1 MTTLTQT
8 AAKTAAYTKKLGTLK
23 GLDLIN
29 GPSSTPVPAAVPT
42 YYLTQLAKGSGP
54 NGTFLTTDFF
64 GSAAGIPYNDYLPT
78 VTSTISTQF
87 TSGNLGALNTIYS
100 QMVDLITDVYGL
112 PGAIYLP
119 APYTAGNPYA
129 SYDAALAVLITGAD
143 AAVGTAISAMGANT
157 TATLNT
163 AWTAMTTHSANEDTF
178 QALASIDYATL
189 TAGAQLPIT
198 AFIPSLAG
206 YGQETQT
213 GMAAEFLEAIA
224 NTANQYGQALV
235 GALREGRNTAGINA
249 VNLKIDNAVP
259 SLPNAVPP
267 QATLSDSTYTPAQAR
282 AQVQT

>member
-1 MTTLTQT
+1 MTTLSQT
-8 AAKTAAYTKKLGTLK
+8 AAETAAYTKKLGTLK

-54 NGTFLTTDFF
+54 NGTFVTTDFF
-64 GSAAGIPYNDYLPT
+64 GSAAGIPYNDYFAT
-78 VTSTISTQF
+78 VNTTMSTLISAGTLTSL
-87 TSGNLGALNTIYS
+87 TSIYS
-100 QMVDLITDVYGL
+100 QMVSLLTGVYGVPPLITIPSGPSAGL
-112 PGAIYLP
+112 
-119 APYTAGNPYA
+119 YA
-129 SYDAALAVLITGAD
+129 TYDLALAALITAAD
-143 AAVGTAISAMGANT
+143 AAVGTAISTMGANT

-163 AWTAMTTHSANEDTF
+163 AWTAMTIHSANEATF
-178 QALASIDYATL
+178 QPLASIDYATL

-198 AFIPSLAG
+198 AFIPALG
-206 YGQETQT
+206 DYGQETQT
-213 GMAAEFLEAIA
+213 GMAAQFLESIA
-224 NTANQYGQALV
+224 NTANQYGQAMV

-267 QATLSDSTYTPAQAR
+267 QATLSSSTYTPAEAR

>member
-1 MTTLTQT
+1 MTTLSQT
-8 AAKTAAYTKKLGTLK
+8 AAETAAYTKKLSTLK

-29 GPSSTPVPAAVPT
+29 GPSSTPVPVAVPT
-42 YYLTQLAKGSGP
+42 FYLDYLAKGSGP
-54 NGTFLTTDFF
+54 NGTFVTTDFF
-64 GSAAGIPYNDYLPT
+64 GSAAGIPYNNYFTT
-78 VTSTISTQF
+78 VNTTITTLVSAGTLSSLTS
-87 TSGNLGALNTIYS
+87 IYS
-100 QMVDLITDVYGL
+100 QMVSLLTGVYGI
-112 PGAIYLP
+112 PPTITIPSGPAAGVYLT
-119 APYTAGNPYA
+119 YN
-129 SYDAALAVLITGAD
+129 AALAALITAAD
-143 AAVGTAISAMGANT
+143 AAVGTAISTMGANT

-213 GMAAEFLEAIA
+213 GMAAQFLESIA
-224 NTANQYGQALV
+224 NTANQYGQAMV

>member
-8 AAKTAAYTKKLGTLK
+8 AAEAAAYTKKLGTLK

-29 GPSSTPVPAAVPT
+29 GASSTPVPAAVPT

-54 NGTFLTTDFF
+54 NGTFLITDFF
-64 GSAAGIPYNDYLPT
+64 GSAAGIPYNDYLTT
-78 VTSTISTQF
+78 VTSTLSAQIAA
-87 TSGNLGALNTIYS
+87 GNVAALATIYS
-100 QMVDLITDVYGL
+100 QMVSVVTSAYGIPPTVTIPSGPAAGVYATYDLALAALIT
-112 PGAIYLP
+112 
-119 APYTAGNPYA
+119 
-129 SYDAALAVLITGAD
+129 AAN

-163 AWTAMTTHSANEDTF
+163 AWTAMTIHSANEDTF
-178 QALASIDYATL
+178 QSLASIDYATL

-198 AFIPSLAG
+198 AFIPALAG

-213 GMAAEFLEAIA
+213 GMAAQFLESIA
-224 NTANQYGQALV
+224 NTANQYGQAMV

-259 SLPNAVPP
+259 SLPNSVPP
-267 QATLSDSTYTPAQAR
+267 QATLSSSTYDPTEAR

>member
-1 MTTLTQT
+1 MTTLAQT
-8 AAKTAAYTKKLGTLK
+8 AAETAAYTKKLGTLK

-29 GPSSTPVPAAVPT
+29 APSSTPVPDAVPT
-42 YYLTQLAKGSGP
+42 YYLSQLAKGSGP

-64 GSAAGIPYNDYLPT
+64 GSAAGIPYNDYLTT
-78 VTSTISTQF
+78 VTSTISAQVTA
-87 TSGNLGALNTIYS
+87 GNLGALSTIYS
-100 QMVDLITDVYGL
+100 QMVEVVTSGYGVPPTVTIPSGPAAGVYL
-112 PGAIYLP
+112 TY
-119 APYTAGNPYA
+119 N
-129 SYDAALAVLITGAD
+129 AALAALITAAD
-143 AAVGTAISAMGANT
+143 AAVGTAIAAMGANA

-163 AWTAMTTHSANEDTF
+163 AWTEMTTHSANEDTF

-198 AFIPSLAG
+198 AFIPALAG

-224 NTANQYGQALV
+224 NTANQYGQAMV

-267 QATLSDSTYTPAQAR
+267 QATLSSSTYTPAQAR

>member
-1 MTTLTQT
+1 MTTLSQT
-8 AAKTAAYTKKLGTLK
+8 AAETAAYAKKLSTLK

-29 GPSSTPVPAAVPT
+29 GPSSTPVPDSVPT

-54 NGTFLTTDFF
+54 NGTFVTTDFF
-64 GSAAGIPYNDYLPT
+64 GSAAGIPYNDYFST
-78 VTSTISTQF
+78 VNTTMSTLISAGTLSSLTS
-87 TSGNLGALNTIYS
+87 IYS
-100 QMVDLITDVYGL
+100 QMVSLLTGVFGVPPTITIPSGPAAGLYATYDLALAALIT
-112 PGAIYLP
+112 A
-119 APYTAGNPYA
+119 
-129 SYDAALAVLITGAD
+129 AD
-143 AAVGTAISAMGANT
+143 AAVGTAIAAMGANT

-178 QALASIDYATL
+178 QSLASIDYATL
-189 TAGAQLPIT
+189 TSGAQLPIT

-224 NTANQYGQALV
+224 NTANQYGQAMV